1 MFGISLLI
9 SNTLMTK
16 DAKYWIRELGL
27 LQHPEGGF
35 YKETY
40 RSDITIDTPI
50 DPTKKQHEELAH
62 SGAHSIASSIY
73 YLLEGKQVSFFH
85 KLNNADEIWHFYKG
99 SSLTIYSLNE
109 TKRKIDELKLGDDL
123 ENGEKFQILIRRGS
137 WLGARVSDVYS
148 YSLVGCTVFPAFMF
162 EDFQLADRKSL
173 VDMYPAYED
182 IIEML
187 TKPPA

>member
-1 MFGISLLI
+1 M
-9 SNTLMTK
+9 
-16 DAKYWIRELGL
+16 
-27 LQHPEGGF
+27 
-35 YKETY
+35 
-40 RSDITIDTPI
+40 
-50 DPTKKQHEELAH
+50 
-62 SGAHSIASSIY
+62 
-73 YLLEGKQVSFFH
+73 
-85 KLNNADEIWHFYKG
+85 
-99 SSLTIYSLNE
+99 
-109 TKRKIDELKLGDDL
+109 KLGDDL

>member
-1 MFGISLLI
+1 
-9 SNTLMTK
+9 MTSYNDAK
-16 DAKYWIRELGL
+16 DAKYLIRELGL